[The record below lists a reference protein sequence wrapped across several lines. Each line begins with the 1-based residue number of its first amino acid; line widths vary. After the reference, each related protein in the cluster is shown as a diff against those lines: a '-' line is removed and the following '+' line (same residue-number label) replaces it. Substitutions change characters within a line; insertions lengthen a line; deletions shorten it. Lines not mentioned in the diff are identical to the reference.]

1 MNHKTIRIAFI
12 GFHFTLAIV
21 VLLQSVWTVKHALN
35 TGGTANHALLTLAI
49 IETLAAIVFMI
60 PRTIRLGGLV
70 LLLVFAVAFSVHLLH
85 GELELGLLVYAAGTL
100 FVVIHGNAFQG
111 KCTTA
116 I

>member
-21 VLLQSVWTVKHALN
+21 VLLQSVWTVKHALS
-35 TGGTANHALLTLAI
+35 TGRTLNHALLALAMV
-49 IETLAAIVFMI
+49 ETFAAIAFMI
-60 PRTIRLGGLV
+60 PRAIRLGGLV
-70 LLLVFAVAFSVHLLH
+70 LLLVFAVAFTVHFLH

-100 FVVIHGNAFQG
+100 FVVVHGHAFQG
-111 KCTTA
+111 KRTTA

>member
-21 VLLQSVWTVKHALN
+21 VLLQSVWTVKRALS
-35 TGGTANHALLTLAI
+35 TDGTANHALLALAI
-49 IETLAAIVFMI
+49 AETLAAIVFMI
-60 PRTIRLGGLV
+60 PQTTRLGGLV

-111 KCTTA
+111 KHTTA